1 MKGERSQQLPSSSF
15 PAFGAFSVATEVTD
29 ALLGLGLGKKL
40 GSALPNSRYTD
51 QGAQW
56 FPGRPG
62 TDCSMGD
69 LAPPAGGF

>member
-40 GSALPNSRYTD
+40 GSELPNSRYTY
-51 QGAQW
+51 QGAHT
-56 FPGRPG
+56 G
-62 TDCSMGD
+62 TDGSMGD